1 MSGSGRKTAQK
12 LIAQFG
18 SIENLLA
25 HTDQLKGAIRTKVE
39 TNREQI
45 AFSKFL
51 ATIKI
56 DVPITLDM
64 DALKREAP
72 DEEALR
78 KIFEEMEFRT
88 LMDRVLKTEKKIAPS
103 STPLQGDL
111 FGLFAPEDTDAS
123 KNSNLTRLEDAT
135 FDYQLIDTEEKQYEL
150 LQNILTKEI
159 FSLDTETTGTDA
171 MSAELV
177 GMSFSYAE
185 NQAFYV
191 PVPANREEAQK

>member
-1 MSGSGRKTAQK
+1 
-12 LIAQFG
+12 
-18 SIENLLA
+18 
-25 HTDQLKGAIRTKVE
+25 
-39 TNREQI
+39 
-45 AFSKFL
+45 
-51 ATIKI
+51 
-56 DVPITLDM
+56 M

-191 PVPANREEAQK
+191 PVPANREKHKK